1 MISFGKAVIVYWL
14 GFFGA
19 QTFGQA
25 FSEHFRPA
33 QLMKAAMDSTPM
45 RWIWSSD
52 SFPPF
57 TLIQTQKVQV
67 SKFPQR
73 QEKRNYSWR
82 KEIKPKLSGKKWE

>member
-25 FSEHFRPA
+25 FSEHSINESCHGQHSHAVDMVLRLLSPVYPYTNPKSA
-33 QLMKAAMDSTPM
+33 
-45 RWIWSSD
+45 
-52 SFPPF
+52 SF
-57 TLIQTQKVQV
+57 KV
-67 SKFPQR
+67 PQR

>member
-67 SKFPQR
+67 SKFPSAR
-73 QEKRNYSWR
+73 KKKTIAGEKR
-82 KEIKPKLSGKKWE
+82 